1 MVLTIEQQQDFI
13 RDGYLR
19 VTDVFTD
26 DQTRQLRAAMERI
39 FDSPSPYEGD
49 SDTGRADI
57 FCRYQELRWVLVHP
71 PLVRVLKDLLGED
84 FVYIHEMSGHQNV
97 FSPWHKDTTSVEL
110 RGNSF
115 HWKPNYL
122 MVECAIYLQD
132 NDGRGGGLTVLPGS
146 HNLYDRYKARAQGAP
161 MQNGYAAV
169 EQVGAPPAAAEYS
182 ASCARLSARPR
193 LRPLRTRPTRT
204 MGSPRSRFPARRG
217 TWFSF
222 TSASTTA
229 AVKRGCPGRP
239 ITASW
244 ASSSRAAPTTS
255 TWRTTGPGRNC
266 GSTISGSRTD
276 TTIRPTCAR

>member
-169 EQVGAPPAAAEYS
+169 EQVGAPPRRRNTRQAAPGFQPGRA
-182 ASCARLSARPR
+182 SARS
-193 LRPLRTRPTRT
+193 
-204 MGSPRSRFPARRG
+204 G
-217 TWFSF
+217 
-222 TSASTTA
+222 
-229 AVKRGCPGRP
+229 PGRP
-239 ITASW
+239 VRW
-244 ASSSRAAPTTS
+244 AHRGRDSRQ
-255 TWRTTGPGRNC
+255 GGGR
-266 GSTISGSRTD
+266 GSLSLPH
-276 TTIRPTCAR
+276 RPPRQ